1 MAKCIPRNDCL
12 PFIMRLFLVAEV
24 IVGAL
29 FIVFALVLQTPP
41 KAAVPIGLIVVGALT
56 LINSVFGC
64 IGSCYKRSM
73 LTIYLIIG
81 TILTLAQMVIVFYMF
96 GKPDKIANNI
106 AKNDKGSDLGSSGS
120 VRRQILWVRWILLG
134 FVIAEIVGL
143 LTALVL
149 RCCVDPDG
157 HYGNFSDEEARYNTQ
172 MNSIPNSSSATNQT
186 GRKYES
192 QSGSIASKYGMYKK

>member
-1 MAKCIPRNDCL
+1 
-12 PFIMRLFLVAEV
+12 MRLFLVVEV

-29 FIVFALVLQTPP
+29 FIIFALILQTPP
-41 KAAVPIGLIVVGALT
+41 KSSVPIGLIVVGGLT
-56 LINSVFGC
+56 LINSLFGC
-64 IGSCYKRSM
+64 VGSCYKRSM

-81 TILTLAQMVIVFYMF
+81 TVLTLAQAVLVFYMF
-96 GKPDKIANNI
+96 GKPGTIANNI
-106 AKNDKGSDLGSSGS
+106 AEDDSSRDLGSAGNI
-120 VRRQILWVRWILLG
+120 RRQILWVRWILLG

-143 LTALVL
+143 LTALIL

-172 MNSIPNSSSATNQT
+172 MNTMPNSSTTAT
-186 GRKYES
+186 GAGAGKYES